1 MSTKIE
7 RGNNKMASQLGK
19 TSQLGWHPTL
29 DNHMA
34 TEDPTNGYKVAQKK
48 YLL

>member
-1 MSTKIE
+1 
-7 RGNNKMASQLGK
+7 MASQL
-19 TSQLGWHPTL
+19 SLHPTL

-48 YLL
+48 DLLKSLINNMM